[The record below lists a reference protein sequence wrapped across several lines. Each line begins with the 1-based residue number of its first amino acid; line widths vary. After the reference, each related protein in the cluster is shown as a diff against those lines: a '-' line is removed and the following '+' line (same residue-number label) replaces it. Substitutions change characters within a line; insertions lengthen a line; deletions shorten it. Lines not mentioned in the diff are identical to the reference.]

1 MEPSD
6 GGSPPRTTTR
16 ATRVARQ
23 GEIRRLIARDRIANQ
38 RQLADLLAARG
49 FEVTQATVSRD
60 IAELGLVKVVRGDG
74 HAYAAPADVAV
85 APGRDESMLR
95 RVLRDVPVEVRR
107 SGLILL
113 LVSTPGTA
121 SIVAEAID
129 RAGFSE
135 PAGTL
140 AGDNTV
146 LVLFGDEQR
155 LVHWR
160 DNLLRTQADVAS
172 GDERDGGQR

>member
-1 MEPSD
+1 MGRSN
-6 GGSPPRTTTR
+6 GGGHPRATTR

-23 GEIRRLIARDRIANQ
+23 SEIRRLIGRDRIANQ

-74 HAYAAPADVAV
+74 HAYAAPADLAV
-85 APGRDESMLR
+85 VPERDESMLR
-95 RVLRDVPVEVRR
+95 RVLRDVP
-107 SGLILL
+107 
-113 LVSTPGTA
+113 
-121 SIVAEAID
+121 EAID
-129 RAGFSE
+129 RAAFSE

-146 LVLFGDEQR
+146 LVLFGDEHG

-160 DNLLRTQADVAS
+160 DNLLRVQADVAR
-172 GDERDGGQR
+172 GDERDGGQ

>member
-1 MEPSD
+1 MGRSN
-6 GGSPPRTTTR
+6 GGGHPRATTR

-23 GEIRRLIARDRIANQ
+23 SEIRRLIGRDRIANQ

-74 HAYAAPADVAV
+74 HAYAAPADLAV
-85 APGRDESMLR
+85 VPERDESMLR
-95 RVLRDVPVEVRR
+95 RVLRDVPVDVRR

-113 LVSTPGTA
+113 LVATPGTA
-121 SIVAEAID
+121 SILAEAID
-129 RAGFSE
+129 RAAFSE

-146 LVLFGDEQR
+146 LVLFGDEHG

-160 DNLLRTQADVAS
+160 DNLLRVQADVAR
-172 GDERDGGQR
+172 GDERDGGQ

>member
-1 MEPSD
+1 MGRSD
-6 GGSPPRTTTR
+6 GGGHPRATTR
-16 ATRVARQ
+16 ATRAARQ
-23 GEIRRLIARDRIANQ
+23 SEIRRLIGRDRIANQ

-60 IAELGLVKVVRGDG
+60 IAELGLVKVARGDG
-74 HAYAAPADVAV
+74 HAYAAPADLA
-85 APGRDESMLR
+85 APPSRDESMLR
-95 RVLRDVPVEVRR
+95 RVLRDVPVDVRR

-146 LVLFGDEQR
+146 LVLFEDEQGLAR
-155 LVHWR
+155 WR
-160 DNLLRTQADVAS
+160 DNLLRLQADVAS
-172 GDERDGGQR
+172 GDERDGGQ

>member
-6 GGSPPRTTTR
+6 GRGHPHASTR

-23 GEIRRLIARDRIANQ
+23 SQIRELVGRDRVANQ

-74 HAYAAPADVAV
+74 HAYAAPADLAV
-85 APGRDESMLR
+85 PPQRDDSMVR

-121 SIVAEAID
+121 SILAEAID

-146 LVLFGDEQR
+146 LVLFGDEPG
-155 LVHWR
+155 LGNWR
-160 DNLLRTQADVAS
+160 DSFLRLQADVARD
-172 GDERDGGQR
+172 DERDGGQG

>member
-1 MEPSD
+1 M
-6 GGSPPRTTTR
+6 
-16 ATRVARQ
+16 
-23 GEIRRLIARDRIANQ
+23 
-38 RQLADLLAARG
+38 
-49 FEVTQATVSRD
+49 
-60 IAELGLVKVVRGDG
+60 
-74 HAYAAPADVAV
+74 
-85 APGRDESMLR
+85 
-95 RVLRDVPVEVRR
+95 
-107 SGLILL
+107 
-113 LVSTPGTA
+113 STPGTA